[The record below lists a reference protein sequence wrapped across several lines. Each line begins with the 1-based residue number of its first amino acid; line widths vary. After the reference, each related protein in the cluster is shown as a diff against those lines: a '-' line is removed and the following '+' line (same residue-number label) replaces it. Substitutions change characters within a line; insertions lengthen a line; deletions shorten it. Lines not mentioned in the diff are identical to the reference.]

1 MKTSYYRLRAEEI
14 HNKLSQIKQ
23 FGIKHNL
30 TIGMFA
36 EDLLRDLLRKLLPR
50 KFTVAQ
56 GFIIDGSLCSHQ
68 CDLIVYD
75 SFNFAPIFKTDSLA
89 ILPSCSVMAVI
100 EIKTAISNRQFH
112 KTLNDFSL
120 LNRIGVKNKYLFI
133 YNSCSIQTLWKYF
146 FSDIK
151 TEKEASKAKI
161 ITGKY
166 KFDYDNYEE
175 LPEAI
180 IGLKPNCEY
189 LLKKDYVITDNRDMI
204 GYTSLILNDK
214 ENKPV
219 SCLEEFVTMLLSN
232 LSSTVLEPEYGCSFN
247 KYEGIPLFDM

>member
-1 MKTSYYRLRAEEI
+1 MRTNYYRLRAEEI

-30 TIGMFA
+30 TIGIFA
-36 EDLLRDLLRKLLPR
+36 EDLLRDLLKMLLPQ
-50 KFTVAQ
+50 KVAIAQ
-56 GFIIDGSLCSHQ
+56 GFITDGNLCSHQ

-89 ILPSCSVMAVI
+89 ILPSHSVIAVV
-100 EIKTAISNRQFH
+100 EIKTTIGKKQFH

-120 LNRIGVKNKYLFI
+120 LYRMGIRNKYLFI
-133 YNSCSIQTLWKYF
+133 YNSCSVQTLWNYF

-151 TEKEASKAKI
+151 KGRKTSSVE
-161 ITGKY
+161 ITTGLCKY
-166 KFDYDNYEE
+166 DYDNYEE

-180 IGLKPNCEY
+180 IGLKPNREY
-189 LLKKDYVITDNRDMI
+189 LLKKDYVITDNRDMM

-232 LSSTVLEPEYGCSFN
+232 LGDTVLEPEYGCSFN